1 MLNNMSFLYNQTSS
15 SVKINFDTGNLFF
28 IIYAY
33 VFVIVM
39 FNEIQN
45 ICCIDMYV
53 ADGAQEDLAKQV
65 KSNNHAELFKI
76 VRDK

>member
-1 MLNNMSFLYNQTSS
+1 
-15 SVKINFDTGNLFF
+15 
-28 IIYAY
+28 
-33 VFVIVM
+33 M

-45 ICCIDMYV
+45 ICCIDIYV

>member
-33 VFVIVM
+33 VFVISVCNNMHWYEVSEVVM
-39 FNEIQN
+39 PLLT
-45 ICCIDMYV
+45 CIYTTLCDQAY
-53 ADGAQEDLAKQV
+53 Q
-65 KSNNHAELFKI
+65 
-76 VRDK
+76 